1 MTSHQ
6 KRKLTE
12 GLFLAPTILAF
23 LVVQIIPFIY
33 GIYYSFTDWAGTGA
47 ATKMV
52 GFENYVKIFQDKG
65 FMHSFLITL
74 EFTVLNVVAVNV
86 VAFLISLLVTSEIR
100 GRNVYRAG
108 FFVPNLIG
116 GIVLGSIWQ
125 FIFSSILPSVGQAL
139 NIAGL
144 SKSLITNTNTVM
156 FTMVTVNTW
165 QYAGY
170 IMLIF
175 VAAIQG
181 IPKSVMEA
189 AEVDG
194 APYWRRIRSI
204 QIPLMANS
212 FTISLFLTLLFYLF
226 FAAETVVGLTQIDQF
241 MRIFTVDARS
251 HTVGLHI
258 GSVISADIRSFIMRK
273 GTLFQCLVD
282 DIDGTFDQSSLVGVL
297 DPEYEITV
305 IFFGDQIGIESCSE
319 IADMHIAGRRRCE
332 SCSDFIHS
340 ISPFVH
346 FSRTLR
352 IKLANIPKLR

>member
-47 ATKMV
+47 ATNMV

-212 FTISLFLTLLFYLF
+212 FTISLFLTLTNSFKMYDVNVAL
-226 FAAETVVGLTQIDQF
+226 TNGGPTGLWNKTI
-241 MRIFTVDARS
+241 VN
-251 HTVGLHI
+251 
-258 GSVISADIRSFIMRK
+258 
-273 GTLFQCLVD
+273 
-282 DIDGTFDQSSLVGVL
+282 SSELLALNIYNTAFKYNKMAQGQAKA
-297 DPEYEITV
+297 V
-305 IFFGDQIGIESCSE
+305 IFFL
-319 IADMHIAGRRRCE
+319 
-332 SCSDFIHS
+332 
-340 ISPFVH
+340 VLVV
-346 FSRTLR
+346 FSV
-352 IKLANIPKLR
+352 IQVSWNKSKEVEM